1 MTDSFKPLECPDS
14 KAYKEAA
21 RAQSEAANPA
31 QSVWV
36 VANAGSGKTKVL
48 IDRVARLLLRRVDG
62 RPGAAPDSILCIT
75 YTKAA
80 ANEMLSRLFS
90 TLGNWSVMEDD
101 LLSRRL
107 ADLEQRE
114 AGDYSQDDLK
124 AARALFARA
133 LETPGGLRIET
144 IHAFCARILRRFP
157 LEAGVFPG
165 FSEIDDNDA
174 SELWAHARR
183 ETILEAAENNPDDL
197 DMLARAS
204 GHDGALKALD
214 NVRANAQTL
223 RNFAAAHKGDVS
235 SMEAA
240 LRDALKA
247 PQDTPQDLI
256 ESAMGAE
263 LPVDKLREAAGLLQA
278 GGAPKEIKSAKIIND
293 TLNAGTASE
302 RLDTYKA
309 LFLKAEGQPRR
320 QNPYNKPTGKTSPEL
335 AELLQLAD
343 GLGAE
348 PARMFELFE
357 KLKAAESLQ
366 KTLALLRVGLPALE
380 LYGQMKRQR
389 AVLDFDDLIDRTRA
403 LLSTREA
410 SEWVLYKLDGGLNHV
425 LIDEAQD
432 TSPAQWELINA
443 LVAELFAGQG
453 RERQQEPR
461 TQFVVGDEKQSIFS
475 FQGAD
480 PDMFHSERQ
489 TFQQRD
495 KSNAL
500 PEMKMSFRSSPEV
513 LEFVDKVWNRGAAH
527 VQPAESNVPV
537 SADETV
543 HTARRANQPGRV
555 ELWPVTA
562 HAEEEDDPDA
572 WARPLNARLETS
584 PKARLAKEIA
594 ETITKMIKARETVWE
609 EIPGDAKR
617 RWQRRAC
624 KPEDIL
630 ILVRERTGG
639 LFDMLIA
646 ALKREGLPVAGA
658 DRLVLSNHI
667 GVQDCLNLMRFA
679 LLPSDDLT
687 LAEILRGPFCGLVND
702 DNHLF
707 PLAYGRKAGESLWD
721 RLRASKK
728 ACFQPA
734 KEFLSNVLA
743 RAGWPPFEFLTGVL
757 EAEQAGGKTGWQMI
771 NARLGPPSRDPIE
784 ALLSRALSHDA
795 AAPTS
800 LQRFLSDMES
810 DDSDIKRDLAA
821 PDGEIRVMTVHG
833 AKGLQAPIV
842 ILPDTTSG
850 PRKRA
855 GPILQMDEA
864 AVWSPRKATDTPR
877 LEEVRLMAE
886 SKALREHRRLLY
898 VALSRAQDRLII
910 CGAWFGKKPKEGK
923 SPQRGFH
930 AESWYAQCAEAMR
943 EFDSPAEDEAPRICV
958 HGEPVPCAK
967 PADAGREPGASDLP
981 DWALRPP
988 PDFADEAP
996 RQIAPSMLM
1005 RFGVPVHAPFGEGRK
1020 AGMRRGRIIHELL
1033 QYLPELAPESRRTK
1047 GEEWL
1052 SSSKDLGDAARA
1064 EMLEAAMRVLED
1076 TELST
1081 LFAPGGIAEAPVI
1094 GSAPELPEGALIN
1107 GRIDRLVVTDDE
1119 VLIVDFKTDQPAPKQ
1134 VSDVGE
1140 AYLAQMGAYY
1150 CVLRQAYPGR
1160 KITAA
1165 LLWTDGPKLMHLPE
1179 ESLFAALK
1187 KARGGLT

>member
-1 MTDSFKPLECPDS
+1 MNTVFGPLACPAS
-14 KAYKEAA
+14 KAYKAA
-21 RAQSEAANPA
+21 AEAQSETAKPA
-31 QSVWV
+31 QSAWV

-48 IDRVARLLLRRVDG
+48 IDRVARLLLRRPDG
-62 RPGAAPDSILCIT
+62 QPGAAPDSILCIT

-90 TLGNWSVMEDD
+90 TLGNWSVMADD
-101 LLSRRL
+101 RLSRLL

-114 AGDYSQDDLK
+114 AKDYSQDDLK

-165 FSEIDDNDA
+165 FTEIDDSDA
-174 SELWAHARR
+174 DALWARARR
-183 ETILEAAENNPDDL
+183 DAIIEAASNHPDDL
-197 DMLARAS
+197 DILARAS
-204 GHDGALKALD
+204 GHDGAVRALD
-214 NVRANAQTL
+214 SVRANANTL
-223 RNFAAAHKGDVS
+223 RHFASAHNGDLPR
-235 SMEAA
+235 MEAA
-240 LRDALKA
+240 QREALNA
-247 PQDTPQDLI
+247 PLDTPQDLL

-263 LPVDKLREAAGLLQA
+263 LPVQDLREAAGLLQA
-278 GGAPKEIKSAKIIND
+278 GGAATEVKAARIINE
-293 TLNAGTASE
+293 TLNAQTA
-302 RLDTYKA
+302 RDKFGIYKA
-309 LFLKAEGQPRR
+309 LFLTDKGKPRK
-320 QNPYNKPTGKTSPEL
+320 QNPYNKTTGGASPQL
-335 AELLQLAD
+335 PELLQMAG

-348 PARMFELFE
+348 PARMFDLFG

-366 KTLALLRVGLPALE
+366 KTLALFRVGLPALE
-380 LYGQMKRQR
+380 RYDQMKRQR
-389 AVLDFDDLIDRTRA
+389 AALDFDDLIDRTRA

-453 RERQQEPR
+453 RARQQEPR

-495 KSNAL
+495 PSNVL
-500 PEMKMSFRSSPEV
+500 PEMQMSFRSSPEV
-513 LEFVDKVWNRGAAH
+513 LDFVDKVWNRGAADGEA
-527 VQPAESNVPV
+527 AEPSVPV
-537 SADETV
+537 SADETT

-555 ELWPVTA
+555 ELWPVTTPDT
-562 HAEEEDDPDA
+562 EEEDPDA

-594 ETITKMIKARETVWE
+594 ETIAHMIRARETVWE

-624 KPEDIL
+624 RPEDIL
-630 ILVRERTGG
+630 ILVRKRKGG

-646 ALKREGLPVAGA
+646 ALKGQGLPVAGA
-658 DRLVLSNHI
+658 DRLVLSDHI

-679 LLPSDDLT
+679 LLPNDDLT
-687 LAEILRGPFCGLVND
+687 LAEILRGPFCGLVDD

-707 PLAYGRKAGESLWD
+707 PLAYDRKAGESLWD
-721 RLRASKK
+721 RLPDCEEEGFQAAK
-728 ACFQPA
+728 A
-734 KEFLSNVLA
+734 FLGSLLE
-743 RAGWPPFEFLTGVL
+743 RAGWPPYEFLTAVL

-771 NARLGPPSRDPIE
+771 NARLGSPSRDPIE

-795 AAPTS
+795 AGPTS
-800 LQRFLSDMES
+800 LQGFLHEMES
-810 DDSDIKRDLAA
+810 DESEIKRDLAM

-833 AKGLQAPIV
+833 AKGLQSPIV
-842 ILPDTTSG
+842 ILPDTTSR
-850 PRKRA
+850 PRMRA
-855 GPILQMDEA
+855 GPIFQLDEA
-864 AVWSPRKATDTPR
+864 AIWSPGKETDTPR

-886 SKALREHRRLLY
+886 GKALREHKRLLY
-898 VALSRAQDRLII
+898 VALTRAQDRLII
-910 CGAWFGKKPKEGK
+910 CGAWYGSKPKEGK
-923 SPQRGFH
+923 STAGGFD
-930 AESWYAQCAEAMR
+930 ARSWYAQCARAMQ
-943 EFDSPAEDEAPRICV
+943 EFDGLAEDEQPRICA

-967 PADAGREPGASDLP
+967 PAENERETGFGELP

-988 PDFADEAP
+988 PDFAEDVQH
-996 RQIAPSMLM
+996 QIAPSMLM
-1005 RFGVPVHAPFGEGRK
+1005 RSSVPVHAPFGAGRE

-1033 QYLPELAPESRRTK
+1033 QYLPELAADKRRK
-1047 GEEWL
+1047 KAADWL
-1052 SSSKDLGDAARA
+1052 AERKDLSEAARGEMLDAA
-1064 EMLEAAMRVLED
+1064 MGVLDDPEV
-1076 TELST
+1076 SN
-1081 LFAPGGIAEAPVI
+1081 LFTPGGIAEAPVI
-1094 GSAPELPEGALIN
+1094 GSAPQLPEGTLIN
-1107 GRIDRLVVTDDE
+1107 GRIDRLVVTE
-1119 VLIVDFKTDQPAPKQ
+1119 RQVLIVDFKTDQPAPKE

-1150 CVLRQAYPGR
+1150 CVLREAYPGHEI
-1160 KITAA
+1160 KAA
-1165 LLWTDGPKLMHLPE
+1165 LLWTDGPKLMYLPE
-1179 ESLFAALK
+1179 ESMLAALK